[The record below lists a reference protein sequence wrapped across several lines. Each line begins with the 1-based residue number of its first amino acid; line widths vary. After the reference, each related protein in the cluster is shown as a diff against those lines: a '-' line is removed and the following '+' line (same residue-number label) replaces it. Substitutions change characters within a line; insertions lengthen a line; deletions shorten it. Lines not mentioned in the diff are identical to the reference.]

1 MAKKKI
7 AALLIAAA
15 VAAGGWALPARVSAA
30 ENDGTAVTWQQDE
43 TESSEQNSDEE
54 AAAQE
59 QSGTSENETPA
70 VTIPGEDNEQE
81 PEEKLPAGWV
91 KQEDGSWKYRKE
103 DGTMAASEWITH
115 LNRRYYLNA
124 DEIMCTGL
132 SMVNGKLYYFESWG
146 GAGFQGWK
154 KVGGTWYYLNED
166 GSLRTNQ
173 WFVHD
178 KRTYHVDADGVMS
191 TGWQTIDGVDYY
203 FESWG
208 GMRVNAWA
216 AKGSDWYYMDSN
228 GTPKGE
234 GWLLYDKNWY
244 YLRQDGKMM
253 HSEWLWYDNNWY
265 YLQSWGG
272 MYKSQWVTIKG
283 ATYYFRSWGGIY
295 KNGWQEVDGKTYYF
309 RSWGGIY
316 KDTYIDGYYVDK
328 NGVRRNSKNICV
340 AIDAGHQRR
349 GNSEKEPIGPGSSTY
364 KAKVASGTCGVA
376 TGINEY
382 ELNLAVSLKVRDIL
396 EERGYDVYMIRE
408 THDVNISNSER
419 AKLAVQNGADIL
431 VRVHANGDSNQSVYG
446 ALTMAPSSRNTY
458 LSGDVVSKS
467 GHVWIVIGQC
477 SDGSVVVIHATPPYI
492 QLGGTVSST
501 GSINSEAIE
510 LANEYMKMYYP
521 VAYER
526 YGVKVLDRSYLTGV
540 NHFTWSSSILSD
552 SEGYRR
558 KKPAEILND
567 LFQ

>member
-43 TESSEQNSDEE
+43 TENSEQNLDEE
-54 AAAQE
+54 AAVQE

-376 TGINEY
+376 T
-382 ELNLAVSLKVRDIL
+382 LSL
-396 EERGYDVYMIRE
+396 
-408 THDVNISNSER
+408 
-419 AKLAVQNGADIL
+419 
-431 VRVHANGDSNQSVYG
+431 
-446 ALTMAPSSRNTY
+446 
-458 LSGDVVSKS
+458 
-467 GHVWIVIGQC
+467 
-477 SDGSVVVIHATPPYI
+477 IHI
-492 QLGGTVSST
+492 
-501 GSINSEAIE
+501 
-510 LANEYMKMYYP
+510 
-521 VAYER
+521 
-526 YGVKVLDRSYLTGV
+526 
-540 NHFTWSSSILSD
+540 
-552 SEGYRR
+552 
-558 KKPAEILND
+558 
-567 LFQ
+567 

>member
-54 AAAQE
+54 AAVQE

-154 KVGGTWYYLNED
+154 KVGGAWYYLNED
-166 GSLRTNQ
+166 GSVKTNE

-178 KRTYHVDADGVMS
+178 KRTYHVDENGVMS
-191 TGWQTIDGVDYY
+191 TGLQKIDGTLYY
-203 FESWG
+203 FE
-208 GMRVNAWA
+208 
-216 AKGSDWYYMDSN
+216 
-228 GTPKGE
+228 
-234 GWLLYDKNWY
+234 
-244 YLRQDGKMM
+244 
-253 HSEWLWYDNNWY
+253 
-265 YLQSWGG
+265 
-272 MYKSQWVTIKG
+272 
-283 ATYYFRSWGGIY
+283 SWGGIY

-408 THDVNISNSER
+408 SHDVNISNSER
-419 AKLAVQNGADIL
+419 AKLAAQNGADIL

-458 LSGDVVSKS
+458 LSGDVISKS
-467 GHVWIVIGQC
+467 QKLSQKMIAAFCKDTGAKNRDVIYTDSMSG
-477 SDGSVVVIHATPPYI
+477 INW
-492 QLGGTVSST
+492 ST
-501 GSINSEAIE
+501 IPVTIIE
-510 LANEYMKMYYP
+510 LGFMSNPSEDRLMATEDYRNKMAQGIADGIDAYY
-521 VAYER
+521 E
-526 YGVKVLDRSYLTGV
+526 
-540 NHFTWSSSILSD
+540 
-552 SEGYRR
+552 
-558 KKPAEILND
+558 
-567 LFQ
+567 